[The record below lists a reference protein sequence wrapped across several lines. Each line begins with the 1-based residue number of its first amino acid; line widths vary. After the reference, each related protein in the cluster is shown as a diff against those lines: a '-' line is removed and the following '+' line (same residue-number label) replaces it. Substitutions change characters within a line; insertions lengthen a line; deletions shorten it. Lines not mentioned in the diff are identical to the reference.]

1 MKTQA
6 WGWLTAAVLAAGL
19 NASYHDG
26 RLEWAHRIA
35 DQVEHSSAAV
45 LALADGRADQFLTEA
60 RLLTARNETASCRWG
75 AAVAQVQNRVARA
88 ENRFAHAENGLAD
101 AENGFADVEAMS
113 AERESQ
119 FAQWQANR
127 ARIEAQVAAQTAR
140 LHVAATALT
149 PEMMRR
155 LEVPVICPRVRVH
168 IPRLPMLQIPAP
180 EVHVETGTGPV

>member
-26 RLEWAHRIA
+26 GLEWAHRIA

-60 RLLTARNETASCRWG
+60 RILTARNETASCRWTT
-75 AAVAQVQNRVARA
+75 AVAQVQTRIARA
-88 ENRFAHAENGLAD
+88 ENGFAHAENGLAD

-113 AERESQ
+113 GEQE
-119 FAQWQANR
+119 AQLARLEANR
-127 ARIEAQVAAQTAR
+127 ARIEAQVAAHAAR
-140 LHVAATALT
+140 IHVAATALN
-149 PEMMRR
+149 PEMMKA

-168 IPRLPMLQIPAP
+168 IPRVPMIRIPAP